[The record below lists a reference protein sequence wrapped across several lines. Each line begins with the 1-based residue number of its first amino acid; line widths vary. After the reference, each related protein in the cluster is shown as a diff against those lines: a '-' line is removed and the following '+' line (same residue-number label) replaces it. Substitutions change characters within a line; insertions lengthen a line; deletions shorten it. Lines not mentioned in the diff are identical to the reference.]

1 MRPVCVAVGA
11 AAIAVAATA
20 AVAADADVK
29 VIYGRPPV
37 TILTP
42 PTGYLLDPS
51 DQVNPVYVVNQ
62 GPILSGP
69 GIYSYTNVLYY
80 PSQARRTYSEGGY
93 AYTDP
98 PYYPWSAYY
107 GYPFAYP
114 YLYDDVYD
122 YPAVTGA
129 VPCENFRC
137 RSWRFYRGLA
147 RRPYGYAPY
156 TAYRYR
162 PAAGARVIEVVK

>member
-1 MRPVCVAVGA
+1 MRPVCVAVSV

-20 AVAADADVK
+20 AAAADADVK
-29 VIYGRPPV
+29 VVYGVPPV
-37 TILTP
+37 TVLTP

-62 GPILSGP
+62 GPVLSGP

-98 PYYPWSAYY
+98 PYYPWSALY
-107 GYPFAYP
+107 GYPYAYP
-114 YLYDDVYD
+114 YD
-122 YPAVTGA
+122 YPYVTGGL
-129 VPCENFRC
+129 PCAADVEC
-137 RSWRFYRGLA
+137 SPAHFYRHLA

-162 PAAGARVIEVVK
+162 PAAGARVIQVPSDGK